1 MAYLEELNVSCFRV
15 FEFTNICTFVT
26 VLPGSKDNMFS
37 QLLLGSLKDVKVHFI
52 MTNPPFFS
60 DEYNDSFEADHKKE
74 SNLSNFHSR
83 KVCSSSTNEAVVEGG
98 ELAFV
103 KRIINESLEVKER
116 ISIYTVMFGR
126 RKSYLDVKH
135 LLKEYKD
142 QNVITSFANTELCQ
156 GNTKRWALAWTFFRS
171 IDLSKALRVS
181 CIKAKPQLYYIPS
194 SIECCEY
201 EMKAIAEYIQNLL
214 LNDLQISTFS
224 MIGTKKR
231 YEFDIK
237 SNTNTWSNQRKKR
250 RQNKLKET
258 FIQPLGDLDEPP
270 IGSQTPKRTLE
281 EEEDVEMESMDDE
294 GGQTEDSKKSKSTS
308 DMCKSNLTFLLHCGL
323 KVKREKQKVL
333 LKIVTKEMSQ
343 NKEATAQILQ
353 YLKNK
358 LV

>member
-1 MAYLEELNVSCFRV
+1 MLS
-15 FEFTNICTFVT
+15 
-26 VLPGSKDNMFS
+26 GSKDTMFS
-37 QLLLGSLKDVKVHFI
+37 HLLLDSLKDVKVHFI

-74 SNLSNFHSR
+74 SNPSNFHSR

-103 KRIINESLEVKER
+103 KRIIDETLEVKDR

-135 LLKEYKD
+135 LLKEYQD

-156 GNTKRWALAWTFFRS
+156 GNTKRWALAWTFSRA

-181 CIKAKPQLYYIPS
+181 CIKAKPQVYYIPS

-237 SNTNTWSNQRKKR
+237 TNTNTWSNQRKKR
-250 RQNKLKET
+250 RQNKLKES
-258 FIQPLGDLDEPP
+258 FIQPSGDLGEPP
-270 IGSQTPKRTLE
+270 IGSQTPKRTLDDE
-281 EEEDVEMESMDDE
+281 QDVEMESMEVEE
-294 GGQTEDSKKSKSTS
+294 GTQSEDAKKSKSTS

-343 NKEATAQILQ
+343 NKEATAQVFQ